1 MQFRILL
8 MIAIFFVGHFNF
20 AIAQDSTAQDKTNFL
35 PNLGPPAARDK
46 ITIELFKVFSSLD
59 EQYALEDALVA
70 ALKKSHAGDFD
81 GTLKSVDGSAVLF
94 YVYSNDIPKAENAIS
109 VVLKE
114 KGYFSGTVLEL
125 KTFQKNGTTK
135 VQRLLLE

>member
-1 MQFRILL
+1 MRVLVVGLGSIGRRHLANLRTLL
-8 MIAIFFVGHFNF
+8 
-20 AIAQDSTAQDKTNFL
+20 
-35 PNLGPPAARDK
+35 PPSEIVVWHQHSKPADHAAPPPEANR
-46 ITIELFKVFSSLD
+46 VV
-59 EQYALEDALVA
+59 YALEDALVA